1 MDFFDAV
8 IVDGEPRETRDGYM
22 LFDARAART
31 GIQIYTGSEVGKPEM
46 DIVRVYRPAKE
57 VFAPDSMRSFAFKPM
72 TKDHPPERVTAD
84 NWKKY
89 GKGIIGGEISQD
101 GKFISVPMMMMD
113 RDLINA
119 WRSGKKQ
126 ISSAYSCDL
135 DWTPGQTESGELFDA
150 TQTNIRINHVA
161 VVDAARG
168 GPELSLPVK
177 DSNTGKE
184 PAMKVVMIDG
194 ISVNV
199 DDAHAQIVERTI
211 AKLTA
216 DAEAKDKAIADAET
230 AHKKAIEAKD
240 EDIGKLKVELKTA
253 QDAIVTPEALDKMVA
268 DRAALVTVVKALDAS
283 IKVEGVSDADLR
295 KAAVTAK
302 VGADMVKDSSDA
314 EIGAM
319 FKLIAKDV
327 KPSDP
332 LAAALGDNATV
343 QGPDKAVA
351 DAYTK
356 MVQDSTNAWMGS
368 KAAD

>member
-8 IVDGEPRETRDGYM
+8 IVDGEPRQTNDGY
-22 LFDARAART
+22 LVFDARVART
-31 GIQIYTGSEVGKPEM
+31 GIQIYRGAEMGKPEK
-46 DIVRVYRPAKE
+46 DVVRVYRPADE
-57 VFAPDSMRSFAFKPM
+57 VFAADAIRSFAFKPM
-72 TKDHPPERVTAD
+72 TNNHPPEQVTAD
-84 NWKKY
+84 NWKQY
-89 GKGIIGGEISQD
+89 GKGSIGGDIARD
-101 GKFISVPMMMMD
+101 GEFVRVPMVMMD
-113 RDLINA
+113 QEIIKSYRQ
-119 WRSGKKQ
+119 GKKEL
-126 ISSAYSCDL
+126 SAGYSCDIE
-135 DWTPGQTESGELFDA
+135 WSQGQTESGEAYDA
-150 TQTNIRINHVA
+150 IQRNIRINHVA

-168 GPELSLPVK
+168 GALLRIG
-177 DSNTGKE
+177 DTQGKE

-216 DAEAKDKAIADAET
+216 DAEAKDKALADAEA

-253 QDAIVTPEALDKMVA
+253 QDAAVTPEALDKMVA